1 MNPLISKTVER
12 ELSKFLNKVFFFS
25 NSDNNYTKKL
35 ILAATADTYVE
46 TADGKADSLHLK
58 IKQCNWENFFDAYQ
72 KIIRSYVRRLN
83 LRSGIIALDVTSEP
97 FYGKTCGLYTIG
109 CENQKG
115 YSHEFHF
122 LVISLI
128 NEKKEEKIPLAC
140 IPVHYGFDFGKAVKN
155 LLALASKLFNIRFV
169 LLDRW
174 FYSIDVINAL
184 NGYRYLMLI
193 PKRDKKIKD
202 LCEAVGK
209 AGYYHHKMFSSA
221 TLQEAITRIVL
232 VRDKIKDEEI
242 VWSFAT
248 NMILD
253 DYYAYVKFYKR
264 RWRIETNF
272 RVEDEA
278 KIKSKSIFPVI
289 RYFYFTIGLLL
300 HSIWLVFRKEI
311 PFKKFLIRVYNFI
324 MLEGLG
330 IEYICS
336 C

>member
-1 MNPLISKTVER
+1 MNPLISKNVEK

-72 KIIRSYVRRLN
+72 KIIRSY
-83 LRSGIIALDVTSEP
+83 
-97 FYGKTCGLYTIG
+97 GKTCGLYTIG

-122 LVISLI
+122 IVISLI

-184 NGYRYLMLI
+184 NGFRYLMLI

-289 RYFYFTIGLLL
+289 RYFYFTI
-300 HSIWLVFRKEI
+300 
-311 PFKKFLIRVYNFI
+311 
-324 MLEGLG
+324 
-330 IEYICS
+330 
-336 C
+336 